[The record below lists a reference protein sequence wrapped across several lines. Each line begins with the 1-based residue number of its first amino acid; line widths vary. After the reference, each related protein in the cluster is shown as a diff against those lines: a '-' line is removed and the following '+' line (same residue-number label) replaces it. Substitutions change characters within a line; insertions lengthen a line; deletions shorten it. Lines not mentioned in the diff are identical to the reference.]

1 MPLSIMFHFLTAALL
16 RNDKATFY
24 TDTMASPHMRGR
36 QSIVPYVDV
45 HSESVLCS
53 NRLQLFTI
61 AVVPTSLV
69 GEAGTAASFI

>member
-1 MPLSIMFHFLTAALL
+1 MFHFLTAALL

-45 HSESVLCS
+45 LPGAYFVLIVYYRSCANILGGGSRYCSVVHL
-53 NRLQLFTI
+53 
-61 AVVPTSLV
+61 A
-69 GEAGTAASFI
+69 TA